1 MIFMTNP
8 EHGAMFAYSV
18 AESLALQKN
27 GWVESTAEQ
36 WLASKN
42 KPAQSVVE
50 VVEPIEASETT
61 APKKRGRPAK
71 AE

>member
-8 EHGAMFAYSV
+8 EHGAMFSYSV

-27 GWVESTAEQ
+27 GWVESTTEQ
-36 WLASKN
+36 WLSSKGE
-42 KPAQSVVE
+42 KPAE
-50 VVEPIEASETT
+50 AIEPIEAIDTP